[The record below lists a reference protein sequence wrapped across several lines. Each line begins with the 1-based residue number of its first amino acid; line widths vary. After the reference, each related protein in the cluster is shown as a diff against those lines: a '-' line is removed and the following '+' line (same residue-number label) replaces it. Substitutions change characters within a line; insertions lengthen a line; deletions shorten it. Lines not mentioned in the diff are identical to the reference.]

1 MPEFLFLFLL
11 LLAVVELRDGLIAFY
26 EKHNDSLIK
35 YAKAQL
41 KAQNYINYESDAA
54 DVVHNMYEKVLK
66 EKIIDFS
73 RSEKEVKSYV
83 FTVIRGAAYDLAK
96 KQPKTVT
103 LEDWHEIAYSGEEEI
118 YRMLQHNEDVEKLR
132 RILNKLDTVYKET
145 LLLKVKDHKPREIAK
160 IMGVPEQTVYTRLH
174 RATAYII
181 KEYKGE
187 SVL

>member
-1 MPEFLFLFLL
+1 MPEFLILFLL

-73 RSEKEVKSYV
+73 RSEKEVK
-83 FTVIRGAAYDLAK
+83 
-96 KQPKTVT
+96 
-103 LEDWHEIAYSGEEEI
+103 
-118 YRMLQHNEDVEKLR
+118 
-132 RILNKLDTVYKET
+132 ET
-145 LLLKVKDHKPREIAK
+145 
-160 IMGVPEQTVYTRLH
+160 
-174 RATAYII
+174 
-181 KEYKGE
+181 
-187 SVL
+187 